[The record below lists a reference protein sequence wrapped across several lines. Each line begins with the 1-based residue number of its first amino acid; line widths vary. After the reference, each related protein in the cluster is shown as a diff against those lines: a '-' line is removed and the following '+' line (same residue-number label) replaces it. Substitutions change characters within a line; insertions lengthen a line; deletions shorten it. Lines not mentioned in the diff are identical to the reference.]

1 MTQEEIKRIAA
12 AVADRLYYNKNFL
25 TTKEA
30 CSFLGL
36 STRAL
41 YQLRVD
47 GQIASYCPNGK
58 ITYYKRSDLER
69 WIMTGHRMSNSEMN
83 AKVVEYFDARR
94 AGRRPKMQ

>member
-12 AVADRLYYNKNFL
+12 AVADRLCYNKNFL

-58 ITYYKRSDLER
+58 LTYYKRSDLER

-83 AKVVEYFDARR
+83 QKVADFFDRH
-94 AGRRPKMQ
+94 KHL

>member
-30 CSFLGL
+30 CAFLGL

-58 ITYYKRSDLER
+58 MTYYKRSDLER
-69 WIMTGHRMSNSEMN
+69 WIMTGHRMSHQEMN
-83 AKVVEYFDARR
+83 QKVAEFFDRH
-94 AGRRPKMQ
+94 KHL